1 LQIDKRHKAQGARH
15 KEESTALFI
24 TIPVGASFA
33 CDRRIYELR
42 DFGFR
47 ISDFGMKEEKRSLE
61 DTGVME

>member
-1 LQIDKRHKAQGARH
+1 MKGTRRKAQGTRH

-42 DFGFR
+42 DCGLR
-47 ISDFGMKEEKRSLE
+47 ILDLNTCGSGHSKV
-61 DTGVME
+61 TH